1 MTGGEGGMSIC
12 ATKKRKV
19 RPGTGAGP
27 QTWGASRRNQGDFSV
42 GGHRLSSL
50 YRAPSLARFW
60 LTNPSSSLRKYSAGV
75 WGREAPTSTVRQE
88 ATT

>member
-27 QTWGASRRNQGDFSV
+27 QTWGASRRTRGDFSV
-42 GGHRLSSL
+42 GGHRLPSL
-50 YRAPSLARFW
+50 YRAGTLARFW
-60 LTNPSSSLRKYSAGV
+60 LTIGFSSLPKYPATAPISA
-75 WGREAPTSTVRQE
+75 EPA
-88 ATT
+88 A